1 MSINEHWGMGF
12 EVNRDPNAGVRRD
25 AVPNDDSVWV
35 RPTGKV
41 GAYSAEVHENRP
53 LTHEVTIGGILGLG
67 GAHLHVPRTA
77 EIRFLDGQPSSLE
90 AIREG
95 DTVAAIYQEVEY
107 RYLESGAARDT
118 EKRLEAIQLVVSPRQ
133 SAEKGNG
140 EAG

>member
-25 AVPNDDSVWV
+25 GVPDDDSVWT

-41 GAYSAEVHENRP
+41 DALSAQIHENRP

-67 GAHLHVPRTA
+67 GTHLHVPRTA
-77 EIRFLDGQPSSLE
+77 EIRFLDGQPASLE

-107 RYLESGAARDT
+107 RHLESGIT
-118 EKRLEAIQLVVSPRQ
+118 KGPEKRLEAIQLVVARQ
-133 SAEKGNG
+133 PSGPDG
-140 EAG
+140 ED